1 MHIPLESADLTY
13 MDDLKHL
20 LENNRR
26 WAEKVVADDPE
37 FFRRL
42 ERQQAPD
49 YLWIGC
55 SDSRVPANEIVD
67 LAPGELFVHR
77 NVANVVSHADANC
90 QSVIQYAVDV
100 LKVEHIMVVGHY
112 GCGGVLA
119 ALEGKPVGG
128 VADYWLGHVREVACR
143 HEQLLEHEPSDIG
156 KGTLLV
162 ELNVMEQAI
171 NVCASPTVRGAW
183 ARGQSLTVHGWVYSL
198 RDGLVRHLNFSIDGP
213 ESTTLLRERALNTL
227 LEYRKN
233 FRAHR
238 RAEAMQ
244 AGKPR

>member
-1 MHIPLESADLTY
+1 MEDLQ
-13 MDDLKHL
+13 HL

-26 WAEKVVADDPE
+26 WAARAVASDPE

-77 NVANVVSHADANC
+77 NVANVVSHGDANC
-90 QSVIQYAVDV
+90 QSVIQFAVDV

-112 GCGGVLA
+112 GCGGVKM
-119 ALEGKPVGG
+119 ALHCEPVGG

-143 HEQLLEHEPSDIG
+143 HQTLIDLETSDTG
-156 KGTLLV
+156 RETLLC

-171 NVCASPTVRGAW
+171 NVCASPAVRAAW
-183 ARGQSLTVHGWVYSL
+183 GRSQPLTVHGWVYSL
-198 RDGLVRHLNFSIDGP
+198 RDGLVRHLDFDISAP
-213 ESTTLLRERALNTL
+213 ENITALRKRALARL
-227 LEYRKN
+227 IEARGDFKARSKAL
-233 FRAHR
+233 
-238 RAEAMQ
+238 RAEVRAQ
-244 AGKPR
+244 VAAEDDAFKSGA

>member
-1 MHIPLESADLTY
+1 MEDLQ
-13 MDDLKHL
+13 HL

-26 WAEKVVADDPE
+26 WAARAVASDPE

-42 ERQQAPD
+42 EGQQAPD

-90 QSVIQYAVDV
+90 QSVIQFAVDV

-112 GCGGVLA
+112 GCGGVKM
-119 ALEGKPVGG
+119 ALECTSVGG
-128 VADYWLGHVREVACR
+128 IADYWLGHVREVVCR
-143 HEQLLEHEPSDIG
+143 HQTLVDLEPTEIG
-156 KGTLLV
+156 KSTLLV

-171 NVCASPTVRGAW
+171 NVCASPTVLAAW
-183 ARGQSLTVHGWVYSL
+183 ERKQPLTVHGWVYSL
-198 RDGLVRHLNFSIDGP
+198 RDGLVRHLDFDISGP
-213 ESTTLLRERALNTL
+213 ESVTVLRERAVARLMAARG
-227 LEYRKN
+227 EYKERGK
-233 FRAHR
+233 AL
-238 RAEAMQ
+238 RAEIKAQ
-244 AGKPR
+244 VAAEAQGTIAKS

>member
-1 MHIPLESADLTY
+1 MEDLQ
-13 MDDLKHL
+13 HL

-26 WAEKVVADDPE
+26 WAAKAVEADPE

-42 ERQQAPD
+42 EGQQAPD

-90 QSVIQYAVDV
+90 QSVIQFAVDV

-112 GCGGVLA
+112 GCGGVKMG
-119 ALEGKPVGG
+119 LECTSVGG
-128 VADYWLGHVREVACR
+128 IADYWLGHVREVACR
-143 HEQLLEHEPSDIG
+143 HQSLLDLESSDIA
-156 KGTLLV
+156 KSTLLV

-171 NVCASPTVRGAW
+171 NVCSSPTVLAAW
-183 ARGQSLTVHGWVYSL
+183 ARGQPLTVHGWVYSL
-198 RDGLVRHLNFSIDGP
+198 RDGLVRHLDFDVSGP
-213 ESTTLLRERALNTL
+213 ENVMVLREQALQRL
-227 LEYRKN
+227 GS
-233 FRAHR
+233 AR
-238 RAEAMQ
+238 REFKARNAALKIEAQSAAGRHGAE
-244 AGKPR
+244 GKT

>member
-1 MHIPLESADLTY
+1 MEDLQN
-13 MDDLKHL
+13 L
-20 LENNRR
+20 LDNNRR
-26 WAEKVVADDPE
+26 WAAKAVADDPE

-90 QSVIQYAVDV
+90 QSVIQFAVDV

-112 GCGGVLA
+112 GCGGVKM
-119 ALEGKPVGG
+119 ALECTPVGG
-128 VADYWLGHVREVACR
+128 IADYWLGHVREVVCR
-143 HEQLLEHEPSDIG
+143 HQNLVDLEPTDIG
-156 KGTLLV
+156 KNTLLV

-171 NVCASPTVRGAW
+171 NVCSSPTVLAAW
-183 ARGQSLTVHGWVYSL
+183 GRQQPLTVHGWVYSL
-198 RDGLVRHLNFSIDGP
+198 RDGLVRHLDFDISSP
-213 ESTTLLRERALNTL
+213 EKVTALRERALGRL
-227 LEYRKN
+227 MAARGDFKARSKAL
-233 FRAHR
+233 
-238 RAEAMQ
+238 RAEVKAQ
-244 AGKPR
+244 LAAEASDAASTP